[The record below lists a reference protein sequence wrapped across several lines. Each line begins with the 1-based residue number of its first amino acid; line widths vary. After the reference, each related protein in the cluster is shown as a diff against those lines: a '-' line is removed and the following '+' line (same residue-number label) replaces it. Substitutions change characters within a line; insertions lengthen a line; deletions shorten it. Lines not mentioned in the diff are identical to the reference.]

1 MKNKE
6 KAPKASKKPKKQ
18 KAQKEANVSK
28 EPSEKKKIPKIFL
41 IILPVILLLAVAF
54 VVVYMVFFRAPTAQD
69 EIDKIVKMSDIYK
82 VGSDEIPSLESTL
95 EAGVVRRT
103 SVETPIVDE
112 ETGEAELTEFTYR
125 YREVNETPSKL
136 AEDYYEF
143 LTSEE
148 QGFVVTDKEHHLME
162 EEPNMDNVIGSVILA
177 KASVDSGV
185 AAEGEDAKDGE
196 GGEEDGEAAGGD
208 KIVEMILAW
217 SEYAV
222 AVQISQLEGTI
233 LPPVEEPDPS
243 EIQREP
249 LALQAQL
256 EYFNNLDPAKL
267 GLPGDFMSEYRVYPV
282 DGLVRVSGE
291 PCRVLN
297 VYLLDLPA
305 ETNTFMGTY
314 YLSTDNSKVF
324 KLDDT
329 GTIVSVDM
337 S

>member
-1 MKNKE
+1 
-6 KAPKASKKPKKQ
+6 
-18 KAQKEANVSK
+18 
-28 EPSEKKKIPKIFL
+28 
-41 IILPVILLLAVAF
+41 
-54 VVVYMVFFRAPTAQD
+54 
-69 EIDKIVKMSDIYK
+69 
-82 VGSDEIPSLESTL
+82 
-95 EAGVVRRT
+95 
-103 SVETPIVDE
+103 
-112 ETGEAELTEFTYR
+112 
-125 YREVNETPSKL
+125 
-136 AEDYYEF
+136 
-143 LTSEE
+143 
-148 QGFVVTDKEHHLME
+148 
-162 EEPNMDNVIGSVILA
+162 MDSVIGSVILA

-314 YLSTDNSKVF
+314 YLSTDNSKGF

>member
-1 MKNKE
+1 MKDNE
-6 KAPKASKKPKKQ
+6 KAPKAPKKAKKQ
-18 KAQKEANVSK
+18 KAPKAAK
-28 EPSEKKKIPKIFL
+28 APKAPKDPSEKKKIPKIFF

-54 VVVYMVFFRAPTAQD
+54 VVVYMVFFRAPSAKD
-69 EIDKIVKMSDIYK
+69 EIDKIAKMTDIYK
-82 VGSDEIPSLESTL
+82 VGSDEIVSLESVVD
-95 EAGVVRRT
+95 EGMVRRT

-112 ETGEAELTEFTYR
+112 ETGEAEQTEFTYH
-125 YREVNETPSKL
+125 YREVNDTPSEL
-136 AEDYYEF
+136 AEDYIDI
-143 LTSEE
+143 LLGEE
-148 QGFVVTDKEHHLME
+148 QGFTLTDKDHHELKEAPDMTAA
-162 EEPNMDNVIGSVILA
+162 IGSVYLA
-177 KASVDSGV
+177 KTSLDS
-185 AAEGEDAKDGE
+185 AAPAEEGGEDAAAA
-196 GGEEDGEAAGGD
+196 DGEAA
-208 KIVEMILAW
+208 VEKLAQVVVAW
-217 SEYAV
+217 SEYAL
-222 AVQISQLEGTI
+222 AVQVSQVEGTI

-249 LALQAQL
+249 LALKAQL

-297 VYLLDLPA
+297 VYLMDLPA
-305 ETNTFMGTY
+305 ESNTFMGTF